1 LDQAG
6 CNEDRA
12 IVTNEMRMMDHREAL
27 STKASD
33 RYLLG
38 EMSELER
45 FAFEEHYFQ
54 CRECA
59 EDVRAGEALARG
71 IRAVTREG
79 TPREAPAPPRWWR
92 RLAPVLMP
100 SAAAAMLACV
110 AGYQALVT
118 IPGLRAPQAV
128 APVVL
133 RAAARG
139 EEQTVDVHGGPY
151 TVFSLDV
158 NAADPGAPLRYE
170 MAPEGGA
177 ARLKGTAAAPPP
189 GAPLLIVAP
198 HADLD
203 RAGAWNLV
211 LLTPAGE
218 EIARY
223 PFQIRLP

>member
-1 LDQAG
+1 
-6 CNEDRA
+6 
-12 IVTNEMRMMDHREAL
+12 MDHREAL
-27 STKASD
+27 SSKASD

-71 IRAVTREG
+71 IRGMAGEG
-79 TPREAPAPPRWWR
+79 TPRQLPVSPRWWN
-92 RLAPVLMP
+92 RLTPALMP
-100 SAAAAMLACV
+100 SAAAAALACV

-128 APVVL
+128 APLVL

-139 EEQTVDVHGGPY
+139 EEQTVNVRGGPF

-158 NAADPGAPLRYE
+158 NAAEPGAALRYE
-170 MAPEGGA
+170 MAPEGGT
-177 ARLKGTAAAPPP
+177 ARLKGTATVPPP

-198 HADLD
+198 HADLN

-211 LLTPAGE
+211 LRTPAGE

-223 PFQIRLP
+223 PFQIRFP